1 MYTLQMKCLQLK
13 KKNKACYFPRVVLQ
27 KKANSAV
34 KGFKCNTLSLYVSSL
49 KMHLF
54 VIMLLSEIMGHD
66 YLPV

>member
-1 MYTLQMKCLQLK
+1 MSAVKEK
-13 KKNKACYFPRVVLQ
+13 KQGMLFSRVVLQ